1 MSGPT
6 VCHRMS
12 YVRHLPEVGSPLLQR
27 VSALDDLVEEQRR
40 IAERYNELAD
50 QLQAEVFNFW
60 TPEERRA
67 AQHCLI
73 HGRFPD
79 VV

>member
-1 MSGPT
+1 MSGPA

-12 YVRHLPEVGSPLLQR
+12 YVRHLPEVGDALVQR

-50 QLQAEVFNFW
+50 QLQAEVFNLW
-60 TPEERRA
+60 TPEERKA
-67 AQHCLI
+67 AQYCLI
-73 HGRFPD
+73 HCHFPD